1 MKKVLAILTSLMFV
15 GVLAHGADAEKEAS
29 SSVDTSKNPITG
41 TKTTKKKSKQ
51 KAHDAHGE
59 KSAEVTETTKE
70 KKDGSVSKSVEV
82 NQEAEVKK

>member
-1 MKKVLAILTSLMFV
+1 MKRILVALTSLMFV

-41 TKTTKKKSKQ
+41 TVTTKKKSK
-51 KAHDAHGE
+51 KKSHDAHGE
-59 KSAEVTETTKE
+59 KTAEVTETTKE

-82 NQEAEVKK
+82 NQESEVKK